1 MLDSSG
7 QLSECGVLE
16 EEKKKRKRA
25 GRSLFSP
32 SPIRRSSSGNPSKVR
47 RRKKL
52 GKSQIAAKRSEL
64 SLMRKFVKAVDP
76 CNCGGC
82 STLNCG
88 RCSSCL
94 KMNKIK
100 IGRTTVLRCLERNC
114 QKIVVVKIKRSSPE
128 EIRLMSKKTD
138 DPPGS
143 VLSEDLALS
152 SDDEDEKPSPMLS
165 SDEDDLEIVEDSN
178 PFPVSS
184 STGDEVRSGH
194 RCS

>member
-7 QLSECGVLE
+7 QLSECGVFE

-32 SPIRRSSSGNPSKVR
+32 SPIRRSSSGNSSKVR

-52 GKSQIAAKRSEL
+52 EKSPIAAKRSKL
-64 SLMRKFVKAVDP
+64 SLMRKSVDP

-82 STLNCG
+82 STPNCG

-100 IGRTTVLRCLERNC
+100 IGRRTVLRCLERNC

-128 EIRLMSKKTD
+128 EIRLMSKKRD

-152 SDDEDEKPSPMLS
+152 TDDEDEKPSPMLS
-165 SDEDDLEIVEDSN
+165 SDEDDEDDLEIVEDSN
-178 PFPVSS
+178 PFHVSS